1 MKKIAIIAFV
11 GLLPLSAVYAQQDS
25 TLNRTV
31 VVENEYNP
39 TVMDASK
46 INVLP
51 RVEEPAVVKKGIE
64 YATALRPVAAW
75 NYEEIFPIVREWEWE
90 KAKRG
95 YVRAGAGNY
104 GNVDFKA
111 GYIWDITKGDRLNV
125 ATSLDGMNGTLKDAI
140 DNDWKSRFYSSSF
153 NIGYRHSFRNM
164 DLNLGGGFHSRVF
177 NYMLSPISSISG
189 ENDKQHHTLGD
200 FYVGLSSTDEMM
212 PLQFTVQTGF
222 QYFKQKYPAISD
234 ENSTEKIIHTA
245 GDVWGKLSDIQRVGI
260 KFEMDNLFYSDN
272 LMKDYTS
279 LGLNPYYAID
289 EDSWRLHLGAH
300 VDWMTGNDSGID
312 VAPDIRAEYIFSD
325 SYILYLNAQG
335 GRQVNDYRMLSR
347 ISPYWGT
354 ERQLDATYVPF
365 DATLGF
371 KASPVSGLWFNI
383 FGGYQIRKHEL
394 FCTLVPAGQFVYT
407 GFVQDKGKIG
417 YGGAEVKYGYKD
429 YFDASVKG
437 TYYGWTTDS
446 DDDMIVAMKPEMEL
460 NFKVDAKLMDGL
472 KLRLGYDYVKRK
484 GEDVDP
490 VSNLSVGA
498 TYELLKDISIFV
510 DVNNLLNKQYYYE
523 GGYPAEKLNVLG
535 GLTFR
540 F

>member
-1 MKKIAIIAFV
+1 M
-11 GLLPLSAVYAQQDS
+11 
-25 TLNRTV
+25 
-31 VVENEYNP
+31 
-39 TVMDASK
+39 
-46 INVLP
+46 
-51 RVEEPAVVKKGIE
+51 
-64 YATALRPVAAW
+64 
-75 NYEEIFPIVREWEWE
+75 
-90 KAKRG
+90 
-95 YVRAGAGNY
+95 
-104 GNVDFKA
+104 
-111 GYIWDITKGDRLNV
+111 
-125 ATSLDGMNGTLKDAI
+125 
-140 DNDWKSRFYSSSF
+140 
-153 NIGYRHSFRNM
+153 
-164 DLNLGGGFHSRVF
+164 
-177 NYMLSPISSISG
+177 
-189 ENDKQHHTLGD
+189 
-200 FYVGLSSTDEMM
+200 
-212 PLQFTVQTGF
+212 
-222 QYFKQKYPAISD
+222 
-234 ENSTEKIIHTA
+234 
-245 GDVWGKLSDIQRVGI
+245 GI
-260 KFEMDNLFYSDN
+260 KFEMDNLFYSDD

-354 ERQLDATYVPF
+354 EQQLDATYVPF

>member
-1 MKKIAIIAFV
+1 MCI
-11 GLLPLSAVYAQQDS
+11 
-25 TLNRTV
+25 R
-31 VVENEYNP
+31 
-39 TVMDASK
+39 
-46 INVLP
+46 
-51 RVEEPAVVKKGIE
+51 
-64 YATALRPVAAW
+64 
-75 NYEEIFPIVREWEWE
+75 
-90 KAKRG
+90 
-95 YVRAGAGNY
+95 
-104 GNVDFKA
+104 
-111 GYIWDITKGDRLNV
+111 DR
-125 ATSLDGMNGTLKDAI
+125 
-140 DNDWKSRFYSSSF
+140 
-153 NIGYRHSFRNM
+153 
-164 DLNLGGGFHSRVF
+164 
-177 NYMLSPISSISG
+177 
-189 ENDKQHHTLGD
+189 
-200 FYVGLSSTDEMM
+200 
-212 PLQFTVQTGF
+212 
-222 QYFKQKYPAISD
+222 
-234 ENSTEKIIHTA
+234 
-245 GDVWGKLSDIQRVGI
+245 
-260 KFEMDNLFYSDN
+260 
-272 LMKDYTS
+272 DYTS

-354 ERQLDATYVPF
+354 EQQLDATYVPF